1 MQTVQKLLQN
11 INKVIIGK
19 EETVKLVLTALFA
32 QGHILIEDVP
42 GVGKTMLAK
51 SLALSIDAKFKRI
64 QFTPDLLPSDVT
76 GLSIYN
82 PKEMIFEFREGPVFS
97 NILLADEINRAT
109 PRTQSSLLECMQE
122 YQVTV
127 DGKTYELSGVFF
139 VIATQ
144 NPIEQQGVYLLPEAQ
159 LDRFLMQIDIGY
171 PESFEEMK
179 MLEEQRIEHPIEK
192 LESVAK
198 LSEIVEI
205 QKQVKEIYID
215 ESIKKYIVDI
225 TTQTRKS
232 NDLILGASPR
242 ASLSLMKASQAY
254 AFIHGSNFVMPD
266 FVKAL
271 SKPVLRHRLIL
282 KPQARISGIKT
293 DEVIDKILKEVEVP
307 IGFV

>member
-1 MQTVQKLLQN
+1 MQTIKNLSEN

-19 EETVKLVLTALFA
+19 EDAVKLILTALFA
-32 QGHILIEDVP
+32 KGHILIEDVP

-51 SLALSIDAKFKRI
+51 SLALSVNANFKRI

-82 PKEMIFEFREGPVFS
+82 PKEMTFEFREGPVFS

-127 DGKTYELSGVFF
+127 DGKTYKMPDVFF

-171 PESFEEMK
+171 PTNFEEMK
-179 MLEEQRIEHPIEK
+179 MMEEQRIQHPIEK
-192 LESVAK
+192 LNAVAE
-198 LSEIVEI
+198 LSEIIEI
-205 QKQVKEIYID
+205 QKQVKEVYID
-215 ESIKKYIVDI
+215 ETIKKYIVDI
-225 TTQTRKS
+225 ITHTRNS
-232 NDLILGASPR
+232 DSLILGASPR
-242 ASLSLMKASQAY
+242 ASVSLMKACQAY
-254 AFIHGSNFVMPD
+254 ALINGSNFVMPD

-282 KPQARISGIKT
+282 KPQARISGVKT
-293 DEVIDKILKEVEVP
+293 DDVIDKILKEVEVP

>member
-1 MQTVQKLLQN
+1 MQTIKNLLDN

-19 EETVKLVLTALFA
+19 EDAVKLILTALFA
-32 QGHILIEDVP
+32 KGHILIEDVP

-51 SLALSIDAKFKRI
+51 SLALSVNADFKRI

-82 PKEMIFEFREGPVFS
+82 PKEMTFEFREGPVFS

-127 DGKTYELSGVFF
+127 DGKTYKMPDVFF

-171 PESFEEMK
+171 PTNFEEMK
-179 MLEEQRIEHPIEK
+179 MMEEQRVQHPIEK
-192 LESVAK
+192 LNAVAE
-198 LSEIVEI
+198 LSEIIEI
-205 QKQVKEIYID
+205 QNNAKEVYID
-215 ESIKKYIVDI
+215 ETIKKYIVDI
-225 TTQTRKS
+225 INHTRNS
-232 NDLILGASPR
+232 DALILGASPR
-242 ASLSLMKASQAY
+242 ASVSLMKACQAY
-254 AFIHGSNFVMPD
+254 ALINGSNFVMPD
-266 FVKAL
+266 FVKVL
-271 SKPVLRHRLIL
+271 CKPVLRHRLIL
-282 KPQARISGIKT
+282 KPQARISGVKT
-293 DEVIDKILKEVEVP
+293 DDVIDKILKEVEVP

>member
-1 MQTVQKLLQN
+1 MQTIKNLLDN

-19 EETVKLVLTALFA
+19 EDAVKLVLTALFA
-32 QGHILIEDVP
+32 KGHILIEDVP

-51 SLALSIDAKFKRI
+51 SLALSVNANFKRI

-82 PKEMIFEFREGPVFS
+82 PKEMTFEFREGPVFS

-127 DGKTYELSGVFF
+127 DGKTYKMPDVFF

-171 PESFEEMK
+171 PTNFEEMK
-179 MLEEQRIEHPIEK
+179 MMEEQRIQHPIEK
-192 LESVAK
+192 LNAVAE
-198 LSEIVEI
+198 LSEIIEI
-205 QKQVKEIYID
+205 QNNAKEVYID
-215 ESIKKYIVDI
+215 ETIKKYIVDI
-225 TTQTRKS
+225 ITHTRNS
-232 NDLILGASPR
+232 DSLILGASPR
-242 ASLSLMKASQAY
+242 ASVSLMKACQAY
-254 AFIHGSNFVMPD
+254 ALINGSNFVMPD
-266 FVKAL
+266 FVKVL
-271 SKPVLRHRLIL
+271 CKPVLRHRLIL
-282 KPQARISGIKT
+282 KPQARISGVKT

>member
-1 MQTVQKLLQN
+1 MKAVKNLIEN

-19 EETVKLVLTALFA
+19 EDAVKLVLTALFA
-32 QGHILIEDVP
+32 KGHILIEDVP

-51 SLALSIDAKFKRI
+51 SLALSINANFKRI

-76 GLSIYN
+76 GLSVYN
-82 PKEMIFEFREGPVFS
+82 PKDMTFEFREGPVFS

-127 DGKTYELSGVFF
+127 DGKTYKMPDVFF

-171 PESFEEMK
+171 PNNYEEMK
-179 MLEEQRIEHPIEK
+179 MMEEQRVQHPIEK
-192 LESVAK
+192 LNAVAE
-198 LSEIVEI
+198 LSEIIEI
-205 QKQVKEIYID
+205 QNNVKEVYID
-215 ESIKKYIVDI
+215 ETIKKYIVDI
-225 TTQTRKS
+225 TNQTRKS

-242 ASLSLMKASQAY
+242 ASLSLMKSAQAY
-254 AFIHGSNFVMPD
+254 ALINGSNFVLPD

-271 SKPVLRHRLIL
+271 CKPVLRHRLIL